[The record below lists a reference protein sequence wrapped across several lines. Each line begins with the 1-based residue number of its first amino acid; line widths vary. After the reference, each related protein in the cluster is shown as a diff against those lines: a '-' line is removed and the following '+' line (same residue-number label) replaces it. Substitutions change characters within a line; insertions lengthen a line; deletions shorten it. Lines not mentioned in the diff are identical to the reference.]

1 MTGRLFDERDII
13 YLKSASVEVLGT
25 AHIQID
31 GDYLGVTPAIITV
44 EKDALQ
50 IIISMKRLADAKQ

>member
-1 MTGRLFDERDII
+1 MTGRLFDEKDIV
-13 YLKSASVEVLGT
+13 YLKSTSVEILGT

-31 GDYLGVTPAIITV
+31 GDYLGVTPAKITV

-50 IIISMKRLADAKQ
+50 IIY

>member
-1 MTGRLFDERDII
+1 MTGRLFDEGDII

-31 GDYLGVTPAIITV
+31 GDYLGVTPAKITV

-50 IIISMKRLADAKQ
+50 IIY